1 MDKNVENMSPEEL
14 YELQKQNCLFCQIVN
29 KKIPSNILYE
39 DDKVVCVL
47 DIYPSNIGHTII
59 IPKEHYQILPQIPD
73 NIVKHMFK
81 IAKHVSHAILK
92 SFINE
97 GVNGTNIFLA
107 NGAVAGQKAPHLIM
121 HVLPRTDED
130 KFLKFEK
137 KSLDEQK
144 IVYYKNKISEILNNQ
159 QNRNNQQTSTNYTNN
174 TTNNTTNSINNTEN
188 NTNNINDKKDNENVN
203 LDELNLDELL

>member
-1 MDKNVENMSPEEL
+1 MDKDVENMSPEEL

-47 DIYPSNIGHTII
+47 DIYPANIGHTII
-59 IPKEHYQILPQIPD
+59 IPKEHYQILPQISD
-73 NIVKHMFK
+73 KIVKHMFK
-81 IAKHVSHAILK
+81 IAKHISHAILK

-121 HVLPRTDED
+121 HIIPRTNED

-144 IVYYKNKISEILNNQ
+144 IVYYKNKVSEILNNQ
-159 QNRNNQQTSTNYTNN
+159 QNKNNQTQQITNKQNN
-174 TTNNTTNSINNTEN
+174 VNNAK
-188 NTNNINDKKDNENVN
+188 NNINNNINNNENVD
-203 LDELNLDELL
+203 LDDLNLDELL